1 MPRRQWTYPS
11 DVGWGSTNLIETL
24 GSYLLAVGLILVF
37 VNLAVSLRRG
47 ARVGND
53 PFDGATLEWAA
64 TSPPQPYNF
73 AVIPTISSPYPMW
86 DERDRRNDLRRVEEG
101 ELVLAEGHQTPAST
115 VVDGHL
121 DEVLDMPS
129 DSPWPITIAGGLLLV
144 FVFLLTGHWTTALV
158 FAGAAAAV
166 LVAWHATESD
176 SQGKPRARPNGWWGM
191 AIFLASETAL
201 FGSLIGT
208 YFYLRFTS
216 PEWPQ
221 GGIEAPAVALPI
233 ALTAALVASTLP
245 LIAAVAAARRGH
257 GRLAWTLTA
266 LAFLVQAGYITVQ
279 IVSYIGEKFPIDQ
292 NAYSSIYYTLLGLHH
307 AHVIVGLLLSLWLLI
322 RLARGLTHY
331 SVVAMR
337 AIALYWYAVAAIG
350 VLVVATQVSPS

>member
-1 MPRRQWTYPS
+1 
-11 DVGWGSTNLIETL
+11 
-24 GSYLLAVGLILVF
+24 
-37 VNLAVSLRRG
+37 
-47 ARVGND
+47 
-53 PFDGATLEWAA
+53 
-64 TSPPQPYNF
+64 
-73 AVIPTISSPYPMW
+73 
-86 DERDRRNDLRRVEEG
+86 
-101 ELVLAEGHQTPAST
+101 
-115 VVDGHL
+115 
-121 DEVLDMPS
+121 
-129 DSPWPITIAGGLLLV
+129 
-144 FVFLLTGHWTTALV
+144 VFLLTGHWTTALV

-221 GGIEAPAVALPI
+221 GGIEPPSVALPI
-233 ALTAALVASTLP
+233 ALTTVLVASTLP
-245 LIAAVAAARRGH
+245 LVAAVAAARRGH
-257 GRLAWTLTA
+257 GRLAWSLTA
-266 LAFLVQAGYITVQ
+266 LAFLVQAGYLAVQ
-279 IVSYIGEKFPIDQ
+279 IISYIGEKFAISE

-307 AHVIVGLLLSLWLLI
+307 AHVIVGLLLSLWLLV
-322 RLARGLTHY
+322 RLTRGLSHY